1 MTKTASKNASKA
13 ATNGQPLSTD
23 QLTFDSSNEPNADVL
38 LPSLRSSGYS
48 LETATGDILDNS
60 IDGDAT
66 EIGVNLAYDKKADE
80 WELEIVDNGVGMDES
95 VLDEMMRLGSRSEH
109 DMDRDLG
116 AFGLGS
122 DTAALGIGRNKHVIT
137 SPEHGVYLSAMWDLD
152 VIVKER
158 AFVKHLAE
166 ATAEE
171 IALFEGAFER
181 ADLDVPETG
190 TVVRITKCD
199 RVGRKDLASAI
210 GAVGKYIGQT
220 YRRFLV
226 PNGGLV
232 VHVNGEGVEPI
243 DPMMRDHEETLVL
256 LDDQAEFTWKDED
269 GTHSDTFGVYIVHL
283 PDFGGQTAN
292 EDAGIRPYA
301 SGYYILRNNREI
313 VAHTPM
319 RQFTQHA
326 EFARFR
332 CEITMPASMDT
343 QLGVTFLK
351 SSVDIKPTQGLRDR
365 IEQVTAPYRRQ
376 SRKMKLASRKDA
388 PEQVPHDEAAKQIK
402 SRSPFLRKPKAEIEK
417 RGPRKKAEGKDKK
430 DNKSQSKRSPRD
442 RTQNALADQATF
454 EAKALGATAP
464 FYEGALIGRHIN
476 ITYNSDHPAY
486 QRLILDNRDNRGQIT
501 GVDFLVWSLVSAEL
515 RNYDDNSARFM
526 EAMREDA
533 SFNLRQLLTV

>member
-1 MTKTASKNASKA
+1 MTPKTVSTA
-13 ATNGQPLSTD
+13 ALNGLPLSPG
-23 QLTFDSSNEPNADVL
+23 QLSFDRSNEPNADVL

-60 IDGDAT
+60 IDGDAD
-66 EIGVNLAYDKKADE
+66 EIGVNLAYDKKTEE
-80 WELEIVDNGVGMDES
+80 WELEIADNGIGMDEP
-95 VLDEMMRLGSRSEH
+95 VLDQMMRLGSRSDH
-109 DMDRDLG
+109 DLDRDLG

-137 SPEHGVYLSAMWDLD
+137 SPEPGVYLSAMWDLD
-152 VIVKER
+152 VIVEEQK
-158 AFVKHLAE
+158 FVKHMAE
-166 ATAEE
+166 ATDEE
-171 IALFEGAFER
+171 IELFDAAFER
-181 ADLDVPETG
+181 SGFEVPETG
-190 TVVRITKCD
+190 TVVRITRCD
-199 RVGRKDLASAI
+199 RVGRKDLHSAK

-226 PNGGLV
+226 PNGGLE
-232 VHVNGEGVEPI
+232 VHVNGEEVEPI
-243 DPMMRDHEETLVL
+243 DPMMRDNPETLVL
-256 LDDQAEFTWKDED
+256 LDDQAEFTWKDKD
-269 GTHSDTFGVYIVHL
+269 GTHTDTFGLFAVHL
-283 PDFGGQTAN
+283 PDFGGKEAN
-292 EDAGIRPYA
+292 EDAGIRPGG
-301 SGYYILRNNREI
+301 SGFYILRNGREI
-313 VAHTPM
+313 VAHTTL

-332 CEITMPASMDT
+332 CEITMPATMDS

-351 SSVDIKPTQGLRDR
+351 SSVDVKPTQGLNHKID
-365 IEQVTAPYRRQ
+365 QLTAPYRRQ
-376 SRKMKLASRKDA
+376 SRKMHLKSRKDA

-417 RGPRKKAEGKDKK
+417 RGPRKTAENSQKNSKDAK
-430 DNKSQSKRSPRD
+430 QTRSPRD

-464 FYEGALIGRHIN
+464 FYEGALIGRHII

-501 GVDFLVWSLVSAEL
+501 GVDFLVWSLVAAEL

>member
-1 MTKTASKNASKA
+1 MTPKTASTA
-13 ATNGQPLSTD
+13 ALNGQVPYPEQLS
-23 QLTFDSSNEPNADVL
+23 FDRSNEPNADVL

-66 EIGVNLAYDKKADE
+66 KVGVNLAYDKKTEE
-80 WELEIVDNGVGMDES
+80 WELEIVDNGVGMDEP
-95 VLDEMMRLGSRSEH
+95 VLDQMMRLGSRSEH
-109 DMDRDLG
+109 DLDRDLG

-137 SPEHGVYLSAMWDLD
+137 SPEPDVYLSAMWDLD
-152 VIVKER
+152 VIVQER
-158 AFVKHLAE
+158 KFVKHLNT
-166 ATAEE
+166 ATTEE
-171 IALFEGAFER
+171 IELYYAAFER
-181 ADLDVPETG
+181 SGFAVPDTG
-190 TVVRITKCD
+190 TVVRITRCD
-199 RVGRKDLASAI
+199 RISRKDLNSAK
-210 GAVGKYIGQT
+210 GAVSKYIGQT

-226 PNGGLV
+226 PNGGLEV
-232 VHVNGEGVEPI
+232 RVNGDKVEPT
-243 DPMMRDHEETLVL
+243 DPMMRDHPDTLVL
-256 LDDQAEFTWKDED
+256 LDEQVEFTWKDKD
-269 GTHSDTFGVYIVHL
+269 GTHTDAFGLYAVHL
-283 PDFGGQTAN
+283 PDLGGKEAN
-292 EDAGIRPYA
+292 EDAGIRPAA
-301 SGYYILRNNREI
+301 SGFYILRNGREI
-313 VAHTPM
+313 VAHTTL

-332 CEITMPASMDT
+332 CEVTVPASMDS

-351 SSVDIKPTQGLRDR
+351 SSVDVKPTQGLSHK
-365 IEQVTAPYRRQ
+365 IEQLTAPYRRQ
-376 SRKMKLASRKDA
+376 SRKMHLKSRKDA

-417 RGPRKKAEGKDKK
+417 RGPRKKPDAKDKK
-430 DNKSQSKRSPRD
+430 ATEPQRPRSPRD

-464 FYEGALIGRHIN
+464 FYEGTLIGRHII

-501 GVDFLVWSLVSAEL
+501 GVDFLVWSIVAAEL

-533 SFNLRQLLTV
+533 SFNLRQLLTI